1 MSKLD
6 GEIENL
12 LASLYTIQSDT
23 GAHESSLAL
32 KPKSAPGKKTD
43 RFMEIKTSMIT
54 RLQQIKDLMQS
65 ASENLQGSEGLS
77 DPKDVI
83 RQQSQIREEI
93 RMLTE
98 EWREIDGIYRI
109 EAKKKRSK
117 FTQEELKNQQH
128 TVLQLNEEIKRI
140 QEIQRSGYTKNTTS
154 SGFTSAGRTVV
165 SMEDS
170 SLFQKGTGDGY
181 TQESTVTSSSVEMT
195 SSQSAQVQQL
205 KERDQ
210 DFDLQISEIGKGILD
225 LQDYALEQNEEV
237 KRQNLMLD
245 SLAGKI
251 DNVHDHVTNVN
262 SKMKTTL
269 DAVGRKGD
277 KLCVDIICLVLA
289 IGFAAVIYSIYKE
302 TN

>member
-1 MSKLD
+1 
-6 GEIENL
+6 
-12 LASLYTIQSDT
+12 
-23 GAHESSLAL
+23 
-32 KPKSAPGKKTD
+32 
-43 RFMEIKTSMIT
+43 
-54 RLQQIKDLMQS
+54 
-65 ASENLQGSEGLS
+65 
-77 DPKDVI
+77 
-83 RQQSQIREEI
+83 
-93 RMLTE
+93 
-98 EWREIDGIYRI
+98 
-109 EAKKKRSK
+109 
-117 FTQEELKNQQH
+117 
-128 TVLQLNEEIKRI
+128 
-140 QEIQRSGYTKNTTS
+140 
-154 SGFTSAGRTVV
+154 
-165 SMEDS
+165 
-170 SLFQKGTGDGY
+170 
-181 TQESTVTSSSVEMT
+181 MT

-205 KERDQ
+205 KVRDQ